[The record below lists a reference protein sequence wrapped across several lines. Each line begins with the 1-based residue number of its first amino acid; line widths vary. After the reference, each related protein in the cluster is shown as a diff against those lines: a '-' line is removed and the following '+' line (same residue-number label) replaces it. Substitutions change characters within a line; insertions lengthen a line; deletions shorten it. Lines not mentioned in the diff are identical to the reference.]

1 MKTSRKQIMKTICV
15 KAELHE
21 NLVRLVIPAVNKIVG
36 KLTMRAE
43 KELEAGK
50 RHFVP
55 IPAIHRDLSI
65 PDMMDEWGSLNE
77 RPDICIARFTLLL
90 AVLVMQVG
98 KNRAPIA

>member
-1 MKTSRKQIMKTICV
+1 MKTICV

-55 IPAIHRDLSI
+55 IPAIH
-65 PDMMDEWGSLNE
+65 
-77 RPDICIARFTLLL
+77 
-90 AVLVMQVG
+90 
-98 KNRAPIA
+98 